1 MAGSASRTAGRAA
14 LVGAEGQDY
23 SSRVGTVFLLRAT
36 TFSGASICERRV
48 WSLPIR
54 IGRNAL
60 NDFQLL
66 HERVAEFHA
75 LVEDS
80 GGKLCVRDINSQY
93 GVWVRFA
100 PHAPPSRIPPQQ
112 LVDLAA
118 CGFQF
123 LVGGAAVVSLG
134 FEQGSETAPR
144 PVNRVGS
151 VLGNQQLLRGPG
163 GTVLLP
169 LAQVAARPTP
179 TRPLRRSSLPPTI
192 SMEAYDESSSMV
204 PPPYAPPPIAPAPYT
219 PPPVVP
225 PPYMVQPVE
234 PPPYAP
240 PPVEPPR
247 YTPPPPP
254 VEPPRYTPPP
264 PPVEPPPYAPPPVAL
279 PSAYY
284 PPRTP
289 PPYPPASTAS
299 DFAVTAEGRT
309 PVHTAHFA
317 LPLESLALEA
327 VRELA
332 ASLVP
337 QRNLETTGDLAR
349 FVTKLHDLTE
359 VFCRCFVPLREG
371 HQQFICS
378 LDLQRAAE
386 RRGWNASP
394 TSLAVETAK
403 SPEALALA
411 LLDYREQALDA
422 PKAVE
427 GIFADLMIHQV
438 ALLDAVMRGVRAL
451 LDELSPAAIEHG
463 VAPSGAFG
471 LDLGNARAKAL
482 WAAYSERYA
491 NLAEDEQAMLRI
503 FGPEFTEVYRGY
515 RNRER

>member
-1 MAGSASRTAGRAA
+1 LRTAGRAA
-14 LVGAEGQDY
+14 LVVAEGRGY
-23 SSRVGTVFLLRAT
+23 SFRVGTVFLLRAT

-60 NDFQLL
+60 NDFPLI

-75 LVEDS
+75 LIEDS
-80 GGKLCVRDINSQY
+80 GGKLCVRDINSQH

-123 LVGGAAVVSLG
+123 LVGGAALVSLG
-134 FEQGSETAPR
+134 FEQASDTAPR
-144 PVNRVGS
+144 PATRVGS

-163 GTVLLP
+163 GTVMLP
-169 LAQVAARPTP
+169 RVQAAVRPTP

-192 SMEAYDESSSMV
+192 SMDAYDERSST
-204 PPPYAPPPIAPAPYT
+204 A
-219 PPPVVP
+219 
-225 PPYMVQPVE
+225 
-234 PPPYAP
+234 
-240 PPVEPPR
+240 
-247 YTPPPPP
+247 
-254 VEPPRYTPPP
+254 
-264 PPVEPPPYAPPPVAL
+264 PPPYAPPPVAPAAYTPPAAPARYAPPPVAPAAYTPL
-279 PSAYY
+279 PAAPAAYG
-284 PPRTP
+284 PPPVAPAAYTPPPAAPAGYGPPPVAPPPYLPPPEEMRPVYSPPTTP
-289 PPYPPASTAS
+289 PPYSPASTSS
-299 DFAVTAEGRT
+299 DPALTAEGRT

-386 RRGWNASP
+386 QRGRNASP

-438 ALLDAVMRGVRAL
+438 ALLDGVMRGVRAL
-451 LDELSPAAIEHG
+451 LDELSPAAIEQG
-463 VAPSGAFG
+463 VGPQGAFG
-471 LDLGNARAKAL
+471 LDLGNARGKAL

-491 NLAEDEQAMLRI
+491 NLAEDEDAMMRI